1 MPSAMEPLRL
11 ISAAVSSVG
20 LMLPPLISRKCV
32 VPASNASLTSAS
44 MLLMR
49 PTVVMAK
56 LPRWLR
62 TISGCGSVSEMQP
75 MPSGPFISST
85 SRSNFVR
92 NGAFSMLW
100 IARWKPSSP

>member
-20 LMLPPLISRKCV
+20 LMLPPLISRKWIA
-32 VPASNASLTSAS
+32 PLSKASFTSAS
-44 MLLMR
+44 TLLMR

-56 LPRWLR
+56 LPRCER
-62 TISGCGSVSEMQP
+62 TISGWGSVSEMQP
-75 MPSGPFISST
+75 MPALPDMRST

-92 NGAFSMLW
+92 NGEFSML
-100 IARWKPSSP
+100 